1 MNNLLYTA
9 CFILLTILS
18 SCDNLQKNKTPSEPV
33 IEVGE
38 YDEINENDNKNDDP
52 STVSLK
58 SVKVEENNDNQE
70 TTKQNDDQKMPN
82 ETAQYLNDKIRKKR
96 GVHLALIRVSNV
108 FLLVVL
114 PFFMVQCKLT

>member
-1 MNNLLYTA
+1 MP
-9 CFILLTILS
+9 S
-18 SCDNLQKNKTPSEPV
+18 SSLKDGLISKQDANFLGNINEIV
-33 IEVGE
+33 EVGE

-58 SVKVEENNDNQE
+58 SVKVEENNDQE